1 MAQLQK
7 QKGELQNRQVQLQT
21 RNDRLKLLLE
31 LTNSMVS
38 KLEVREIFLSMSAD
52 LRRVLQCDVAGLAV
66 PNTDERTFRQ
76 LVIDFP
82 ESRGLLRPD
91 FVAPMEGTL
100 TGSVFRTGKSWVGCY
115 HDLAVENVV
124 ASREGLMYGCHIPL
138 VGRCGVLG
146 VLGLC
151 RRTEVPFSRDDVD
164 FAAHVARE
172 MSIAVENALSHGELK
187 MAKEGLRKAFDEIR
201 ILKDQLYR
209 ENLVLRSEVET
220 TSMFEEIV
228 GVSPAIQHVL
238 SDIAKVS
245 PTDSTVLIIGET
257 GTGKELVARAI
268 HKRSPRADR
277 AFVPVNCAALP
288 TSLIGSELFGY
299 EKGAFT
305 GANQRRLGRFEVAD
319 GGTIF
324 LDEIGDLP
332 AETQIALLRVLQERQ
347 FERVGGNKSVPV
359 NVRVIAA
366 THRDLRAA
374 VAAGTFRTDLFYRLN
389 VLPIELPP
397 LRARSDDIPLLV
409 DYFVARYA
417 RKAGKEPRPFDR
429 RTLEVLQS
437 YNWPGNIRELQNIIE
452 RSIILCDGETL
463 SLDEGLLSQT
473 PVRCSH
479 TRLHERLVDFEKEL
493 IESALSA
500 SKGQIWGPG
509 GAAVKLGLPPST
521 LDTKLKIL
529 GINKY
534 RFKSMS
540 ENEKDPN

>member
-7 QKGELQNRQVQLQT
+7 QKVELQNRQVQLQT

-124 ASREGLMYGCHIPL
+124 ASREDLKYGCHIPL

-187 MAKEGLRKAFDEIR
+187 MGKEGLRKAFDEIR

-245 PTDSTVLIIGET
+245 PTDSTVLITGET

-268 HKRSPRADR
+268 HKRSQRADR

-374 VAAGTFRTDLFYRLN
+374 VESGAFRQDLYYRLN
-389 VLPIELPP
+389 VFPIGIPP
-397 LRARSDDIPLLV
+397 LRERVDDIPVLV
-409 DYFVARYA
+409 EYLIERYA
-417 RKAGKEPRPFDR
+417 KKAGKSI
-429 RTLEVLQS
+429 RTIKKQTVELFQA
-437 YNWPGNIRELQNIIE
+437 YDWPGNVRELQNVIE
-452 RSIILCDGETL
+452 RAVVLCDGDTF
-463 SLDEGLLSQT
+463 SVDEAWL
-473 PVRCSH
+473 
-479 TRLHERLVDFEKEL
+479 TRAAPKPAMTSVPLAASL
-493 IESALSA
+493 IEREREMLEVALREAAGVIGGPKGAA
-500 SKGQIWGPG
+500 SK
-509 GAAVKLGLPPST
+509 LGMPRQT
-521 LDTKLKIL
+521 LESKIRKL
-529 GINKY
+529 GINRH
-534 RFKSMS
+534 RFKTA
-540 ENEKDPN
+540 